1 MNQSKDVSP
10 QSPNRLLE
18 ALIEEDARLG
28 KRDDALLLAA
38 IDLAI
43 HRRHP
48 SYPVVLSRWQK
59 NRSWLLSAA
68 AVLVISAVSIWG
80 LRVAV
85 FSDSSVRDSGLIVS
99 LLPGEVLPQ
108 TAGGGASLPRLPKRT
123 GDPRLALE
131 PIGPENIRLPI
142 PKMESGKSS
151 VNAPEWIA
159 DDPSFGKHQT
169 MVEQPEVTSLAGS
182 SSPLAPDLWLSPA
195 QKADAMFPL
204 QAETGSWDRLAN
216 HLLSGAPLAPST
228 VHADEL
234 VNAMTYAF
242 PSPEPSE
249 AFSITAEIA
258 SCPWEE
264 NHRLLMVGIRGQN
277 DSSHVPGDLT
287 IRIRFDAGKVARY
300 RMIGQTVANS
310 DEIQDLARKGGA
322 VRRQMVALYEFAGVE
337 ASSFQLPDGEQA
349 VATVLLDY
357 PLPGNPAGR
366 AAISVPVND
375 NGISWTQSSS
385 DFRTAGSAA
394 WLAAF
399 VRGDR
404 ESRVPAARERLSDLS
419 RGLSKSA
426 NLPRLVQLE
435 KMVAKVIALP

>member
-10 QSPNRLLE
+10 QAPDRLLE

-28 KRDDALLLAA
+28 KGNDALLLAA

-59 NRSWLLSAA
+59 NRPWLLSAA

-80 LRVAV
+80 LRMVD
-85 FSDSSVRDSGLIVS
+85 FSHSSVGDSSLIVS
-99 LLPGEVLPQ
+99 LLPGEALPH
-108 TAGGGASLPRLPKRT
+108 TDGEGASLPRLPKRS
-123 GDPRLALE
+123 GDPRLAQG

-142 PKMESGKSS
+142 PKLESGKSP
-151 VNAPEWIA
+151 VYAPEWIA
-159 DDPSFGKHQT
+159 GDPSFGKNQT
-169 MVEQPEVTSLAGS
+169 IVEQPEVTSLAGS
-182 SSPLAPDLWLSPA
+182 SGPFAPDLWLSPA

-216 HLLSGAPLAPST
+216 HLLSGAPLASST
-228 VHADEL
+228 VRADEL

-242 PSPEPSE
+242 PAPEPSE
-249 AFSITAEIA
+249 AFSVTTEIA
-258 SCPWEE
+258 SCPWAE
-264 NHRLLMVGIRGQN
+264 NHRLLMVGIRGQE
-277 DSSHVPGDLT
+277 DSSHVPGDLK
-287 IRIRFDAGKVARY
+287 IRVRFDAGKVARY
-300 RMIGQTVANS
+300 RMIGQAVAIS
-310 DEIQDLARKGGA
+310 EGIQELARNGGP
-322 VRRQMVALYEFAGVE
+322 VRRQMVALYEIDGTE
-337 ASSFQLPDGEQA
+337 ASAFNLPAGDLV

-366 AAISVPVND
+366 AAISVPVD
-375 NGISWTQSSS
+375 DKGISWSQSSS

-404 ESRVPAARERLSDLS
+404 ESRVPAAREGLMNLS

-426 NLPRLVQLE
+426 NLPRLAQLE
-435 KMVAKVIALP
+435 KMVAKVVALP